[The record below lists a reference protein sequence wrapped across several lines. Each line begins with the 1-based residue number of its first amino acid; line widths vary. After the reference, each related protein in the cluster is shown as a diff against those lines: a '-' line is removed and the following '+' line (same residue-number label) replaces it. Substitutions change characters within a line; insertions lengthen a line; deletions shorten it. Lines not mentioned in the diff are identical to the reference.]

1 MHVSISDSDDRP
13 RTQAARRARTRA
25 ALLEAGARGFSR
37 YGYGNVVLEKV
48 AGEAGYT
55 RGALYHL
62 FTGKE
67 ELALAVVDWV
77 ADTWEREVWEPAQ
90 LEDTPVDILVALAR
104 GHIVFCRRD
113 IARVMMALRVE
124 FDGRE
129 HPVGSKVADIGKD
142 LATRFGAVISAG
154 RRDGSIPARAAG
166 EDARRGDH
174 RRSRGSGDPPG
185 RCPARR
191 GDGRADGPR
200 TAGCRRRLTT
210 TST

>member
-1 MHVSISDSDDRP
+1 MHVSIADSGARP
-13 RTQAARRARTRA
+13 RTQAERRARTRA

-37 YGYGNVVLEKV
+37 YGYGNLVLEKV
-48 AGEAGYT
+48 AGDAGYT

-67 ELALAVVDWV
+67 ELAVAVVDWV
-77 ADTWEREVWEPAQ
+77 AESWEGQVWQPAQ
-90 LEDTPVDILVALAR
+90 RAGAPVDILVALAR

-129 HPVGSKVADIGKD
+129 HRVGSKVADIGHD

-154 RRDGSIPARAAG
+154 RRDGSIPPGPPAKTLGAAITAAVEG
-166 EDARRGDH
+166 LAIHLAGAPHDEVIAERMVRGLLGV
-174 RRSRGSGDPPG
+174 S
-185 RCPARR
+185 
-191 GDGRADGPR
+191 
-200 TAGCRRRLTT
+200 
-210 TST
+210 

>member
-1 MHVSISDSDDRP
+1 MHVSISESDTRR
-13 RTQAARRARTRA
+13 RTQAERRARTRA

-48 AGEAGYT
+48 ASDAGYT

-62 FTGKE
+62 FAGKE

-77 ADTWEREVWEPAQ
+77 ADTWEQEVWEPAQ
-90 LEDTPVDILVALAR
+90 RAKVPVDVLVALAR

-129 HPVGSKVADIGKD
+129 HPVGAKVSEIGRD

-154 RRDGSIPARAAG
+154 RKDGSIPPGPPAKTLGAAITAAVEG
-166 EDARRGDH
+166 LAIHLAGAPHDEMMAERMVRGLLGFSADRR
-174 RRSRGSGDPPG
+174 
-185 RCPARR
+185 
-191 GDGRADGPR
+191 
-200 TAGCRRRLTT
+200 
-210 TST
+210 

>member
-1 MHVSISDSDDRP
+1 MHVSISDSYTRP
-13 RTQAARRARTRA
+13 RTQAERRARTKA
-25 ALLEAGARGFSR
+25 ALLEAGAKGFSR

-48 AGEAGYT
+48 ASEAGYT

-62 FTGKE
+62 FAGKE

-77 ADTWEREVWEPAQ
+77 ADTWEREVWQPAQ
-90 LEDTPVDILVALAR
+90 RADAPVDVLVALAR

-129 HPVGSKVADIGKD
+129 HPVGARVTEIGKD

-154 RRDGSIPARAAG
+154 RRDASIP
-166 EDARRGDH
+166 
-174 RRSRGSGDPPG
+174 PG
-185 RCPARR
+185 PPARSLGAAITAAVEGLAIHLAGAPHDEMMAERMVR
-191 GDGRADGPR
+191 GLLGLNAD
-200 TAGCRRRLTT
+200 RR
-210 TST
+210 

>member
-1 MHVSISDSDDRP
+1 MHVSISDSDGRP
-13 RTQAARRARTRA
+13 RTQAQRRARTRA

-48 AGEAGYT
+48 ASEAGYT

-62 FTGKE
+62 FAGKE

-77 ADTWEREVWEPAQ
+77 AETWEREVWQQAQ
-90 LEDTPVDILVALAR
+90 RAKTPVDVLVALGR

-129 HPVGSKVADIGKD
+129 HPVGARVSEIGRD

-154 RRDGSIPARAAG
+154 RKDASIPPGPPAKTLGAAITAAVEG
-166 EDARRGDH
+166 LAIHLAGAPHDEMMAERMVRGLLGISTDRR
-174 RRSRGSGDPPG
+174 
-185 RCPARR
+185 
-191 GDGRADGPR
+191 
-200 TAGCRRRLTT
+200 
-210 TST
+210 

>member
-1 MHVSISDSDDRP
+1 MYLYRNSDGRP
-13 RTQAARRARTRA
+13 RTQAERRARTRA

-48 AGEAGYT
+48 AAEAGYT

-62 FTGKE
+62 FAGKE

-77 ADTWEREVWEPAQ
+77 AETWEREVWLPATRA
-90 LEDTPVDILVALAR
+90 DAPVDVLISLAR

-129 HPVGSKVADIGKD
+129 HPVGSKVAEIGRD
-142 LATRFGAVISAG
+142 LAVRFGNVISAG
-154 RRDGSIPARAAG
+154 RRDASIPPGPPAKTLGAAITAAVEG
-166 EDARRGDH
+166 LAIHLAGTPHDEAMAERMVRGLLGVGADA
-174 RRSRGSGDPPG
+174 
-185 RCPARR
+185 
-191 GDGRADGPR
+191 
-200 TAGCRRRLTT
+200 
-210 TST
+210 

>member
-1 MHVSISDSDDRP
+1 MHVSISDPDGRP

-25 ALLEAGARGFSR
+25 ALLEAGAKGFSR
-37 YGYGNVVLEKV
+37 YGYGNVVLEQV
-48 AGEAGYT
+48 AADAGYT

-90 LEDTPVDILVALAR
+90 LKNTPVDTLVSLAR

-129 HPVGSKVADIGKD
+129 HPVGSRVADIGKD

-154 RRDGSIPARAAG
+154 RRDGSIPAGPPAKTLGAAITAAVEG
-166 EDARRGDH
+166 LAIHLAGAPHDEAMAERMVDGLLGISPVRR
-174 RRSRGSGDPPG
+174 
-185 RCPARR
+185 
-191 GDGRADGPR
+191 
-200 TAGCRRRLTT
+200 
-210 TST
+210 

>member
-1 MHVSISDSDDRP
+1 MHVSISGSDARP
-13 RTQAARRARTRA
+13 RTQADRRARTRA

-62 FTGKE
+62 FAGKE

-77 ADTWEREVWEPAQ
+77 ADTWEGEVWEPAQ
-90 LEDTPVDILVALAR
+90 RANAPVDVLIALAR

-129 HPVGSKVADIGKD
+129 HPVGAKVTEIGKD
-142 LATRFGAVISAG
+142 LATRFGAVVSAG
-154 RRDGSIPARAAG
+154 RRDSSIPPGPPAKMLGAAITAAVEG
-166 EDARRGDH
+166 LAIHLAGAAHDEMMAERMVRGLL
-174 RRSRGSGDPPG
+174 GVN
-185 RCPARR
+185 
-191 GDGRADGPR
+191 ADR
-200 TAGCRRRLTT
+200 T
-210 TST
+210 

>member
-1 MHVSISDSDDRP
+1 MHVSISGPDARP
-13 RTQAARRARTRA
+13 RTQADRRARTRA

-62 FTGKE
+62 FAGKE

-77 ADTWEREVWEPAQ
+77 AGTWEREVWEPAQ
-90 LEDTPVDILVALAR
+90 RANAPVDVLIALAR

-129 HPVGSKVADIGKD
+129 HPVGAKVTEIGKD
-142 LATRFGAVISAG
+142 LATRFGAVVSAG
-154 RRDGSIPARAAG
+154 RRDSSIPPGPPAKMLGAAITAAVEG
-166 EDARRGDH
+166 LAIHLAGAAHDEMMAERMVRGLL
-174 RRSRGSGDPPG
+174 GVN
-185 RCPARR
+185 
-191 GDGRADGPR
+191 ADR
-200 TAGCRRRLTT
+200 T
-210 TST
+210 